1 MAIFSANY
9 VTTDKGL
16 HAPCLFV
23 LNKTDEDEQG
33 VLGMLFLK
41 QQDEYIDLFSGN
53 LDNISLVYN
62 FENIAKYASK
72 DLTNLDLLGFVYA
85 IGFVRKPL
93 VYYQSVKLSVSESKH
108 KDFYSNLI
116 SQLERFRSE
125 PLSDILSEELDNN
138 LKDDFIPY
146 LNKYFN

>member
-9 VTTDKGL
+9 VTTDNGL
-16 HAPCLFV
+16 HVHCLFV
-23 LNKTDEDEQG
+23 LNKTDENGQG

-108 KDFYSNLI
+108 KDFYENLI

-125 PLSDILSEELDNN
+125 PLSDSLSEELDNN

>member
-9 VTTDKGL
+9 ITTDKGL
-16 HAPCLFV
+16 HIPCLFI
-23 LNKTDEDEQG
+23 LNKTVEYEQG

-41 QQDEYIDLFSGN
+41 QRDDYMHLFSGN

-62 FENIAKYASK
+62 FASIAKYASK

-93 VYYQSVKLSVSESKH
+93 LDYQSVRLSVDKSKH
-108 KDFYSNLI
+108 KDFYANLI

-125 PLSDILSEELDNN
+125 PLSDSLSEELDNS